1 MPKPLRLLAALAVLA
16 VVCFGVAACGG
27 GDDSSSSSSEPATE
41 SAEGSEETEASEA
54 SEEGAEAEVEGSEA
68 ELPTEPVAKLKPRKV
83 GYIVFAE
90 AAPAE
95 ARAANAAVAA
105 GKALGWDVK
114 VRDAGGSPEKVNAAI
129 TAFANEKAEALM
141 IASIGVDGNL
151 RAAEQLKDAGAP
163 IIVVAGEIPKNPIYD
178 AQFSENE
185 YEMGKIL
192 AEKIVADYPDG
203 AKIGDLTLSVSPATQ
218 SREKALQD
226 VVGKSANAEI
236 AASSPFDLTD
246 PVVSTQEAV
255 SNMLLANPDIN
266 AIWSVTD
273 LNTTPA
279 VASIETK
286 RSDAEVYSYFSDPVT
301 VEEMNAGKPV
311 AAVVDLNL
319 AVTSLTAM
327 DQLVSHLEGGKP
339 IDPNA
344 LTTEA
349 LEYKIVDPTNAP
361 ADGEEFYPLAETLK
375 PFSEKWAKE
384 YPLK

>member
-1 MPKPLRLLAALAVLA
+1 MSKLLRLLAALAVLA

-27 GDDSSSSSSEPATE
+27 GGSSSSSSSEPATE
-41 SAEGSEETEASEA
+41 SAETSEGSEEA
-54 SEEGAEAEVEGSEA
+54 EGSEA
-68 ELPTEPVAKLKPRKV
+68 ALPTEPVAKLKPRKV

-95 ARAANAAVAA
+95 ARAAKAAEAA
-105 GKALGWDVK
+105 GTALGWDVK

-129 TAFANEKAEALM
+129 QAFASENAEALM

-226 VVGKSANAEI
+226 VVGKSKNAEV

-301 VEEMNAGKPV
+301 MEEMHEGKPV

-327 DQLVSHLEGGKP
+327 DQLVNHLEGGEP

-344 LTTEA
+344 LTPEA
-349 LEYKIVDPTNAP
+349 LEYKIVDPSNMP
-361 ADGEEFYPLAETLK
+361 PEGEEFYPLAETLQ

>member
-1 MPKPLRLLAALAVLA
+1 MSKLLRLLAPLAVLA
-16 VVCFGVAACGG
+16 VVCFGLAACGG
-27 GDDSSSSSSEPATE
+27 GGSSSSSSSESTNE
-41 SAEGSEETEASEA
+41 SAETSEGSEETEASE
-54 SEEGAEAEVEGSEA
+54 EPEGSEA
-68 ELPTEPVAKLKPRKV
+68 GLPTEPVAKLKPRKV

-114 VRDAGGSPEKVNAAI
+114 VRDAGGSPEKVAASI
-129 TAFANEKAEALM
+129 QAFASEKAEALM
-141 IASIGVDGNL
+141 IASIGVEGNL
-151 RAAEQLKDAGAP
+151 RAAEQLKNAGAP
-163 IIVVAGEIPKNPIYD
+163 IIVVAGEIPKNPIYN

-192 AEKIVADYPDG
+192 AEKIVEDYPEG
-203 AKIGDLTLSVSPATQ
+203 AKIGDLTLSVSPATKT
-218 SREKALQD
+218 REKALQT
-226 VVGKSANAEI
+226 VVGESENAEV
-236 AASSPFDLTD
+236 AASSPFDLED

-255 SNMLLANPDIN
+255 SNMLLAHPDIN

-279 VASIETK
+279 VAALETK
-286 RSDAEVYSYFSDPVT
+286 RSEAKVYSYFSDPAT
-301 VEEMNAGKPV
+301 MEEMHAGKAV
-311 AAVVDLNL
+311 GGVVDLNL

-327 DQLVSHLEGGKP
+327 DQLVNFFEKGEP

-349 LEYKIVDPTNAP
+349 LEYKIVDPENMP
-361 ADGEEFYPLAETLK
+361 PEGEEIYPLAQTLQ

>member
-1 MPKPLRLLAALAVLA
+1 MSKLLRLLAALAVLA

-27 GDDSSSSSSEPATE
+27 GDSSSSSSSEPANE
-41 SAEGSEETEASEA
+41 SSETSEAPEETEV
-54 SEEGAEAEVEGSEA
+54 SEEAPPAEAEGSEA

-105 GKALGWDVK
+105 GKALGWDVN

-129 TAFANEKAEALM
+129 QAFASEKAEALM
-141 IASIGVDGNL
+141 IASIGVEGNQ

-163 IIVVAGEIPKNPIYD
+163 IIVVAGEIPKNPIYN
-178 AQFSENE
+178 AQFSEDE

-192 AEKIVADYPDG
+192 AEKIVEDYPDG
-203 AKIGDLTLSVSPATQ
+203 AKIGDLTLSVSPATKT
-218 SREKALQD
+218 REKALQD
-226 VVGKSANAEI
+226 VVGKSDNAEVV
-236 AASSPFDLTD
+236 ASSPFDLTD

-255 SNMLLANPDIN
+255 SNMLLAHPDIN

-279 VASIETK
+279 VAALETK
-286 RSDAEVYSYFSDPVT
+286 RSDAKVWSYFSDPAT
-301 VEEMNAGKPV
+301 VEEMHAGKQV
-311 AAVVDLNL
+311 GGVVDLNL

-327 DQLVSHLEGGKP
+327 DQLVNFFEKKEP

-344 LTTEA
+344 LTTDA
-349 LEYKIVDPTNAP
+349 LEYKIVDAENLPP
-361 ADGEEFYPLAETLK
+361 EGEEIYPLAQTLQ